1 MEFSYNLMG
10 YEVQVNREPELVLIY
25 GFAGLL
31 LAILAITLLS
41 YIFRKIGLQ
50 AVVSHLFLPLIL
62 SFELCLFITLLPT
75 MILHF
80 VIPSLS
86 GVKLAY
92 IWLTIFSGIT
102 IFTFINYNTIKK
114 WGSDLSKL
122 SRQKE
127 FRNRRK

>member
-1 MEFSYNLMG
+1 MG
-10 YEVQVNREPELVLIY
+10 YESQVNREPELVLIY

-31 LAILAITLLS
+31 LGMLIITILS

-50 AVVSHLFLPLIL
+50 VVVSHLFLPLML
-62 SFELCLFITLLPT
+62 SFGLCLFITLLPT

-80 VIPSLS
+80 VIPSLP

-102 IFTFINYNTIKK
+102 IFSFINYTTIKK

-122 SRQKE
+122 SRQKD